1 MNKAAYRRL
10 AERLDALPNG
20 FPATESGAELRLLA
34 ALYTPEEAD
43 LAAQLR
49 LTLETPAQLAD
60 RVGGD
65 RAKLRQM
72 LKGMAR
78 RGLIRAGRA
87 EGGLGFGLLPFV
99 VGIWENQLP
108 RLDEHLARLFETY
121 YQEAFAEV
129 LIVDP
134 PVHRVIPVGEAVN
147 LYMEISPFESIVA
160 IIDRAQSWGVTDC
173 ICRKELELLG
183 KPCGHPLDVCMA
195 MSESPGAFGA
205 SGTFRALTRDEAL
218 ATLKRAADAGLVHT
232 VSNNQKGIWYICN
245 CCRCGCGI
253 LRSMA
258 ELGVANVVARSA
270 FVNRVDED
278 LCVGCGICVERC
290 QFEALELD
298 DVVQVDERRC
308 VGCGVCVPACPD
320 GALSLVPRPEDQVM
334 PPPETMD
341 DWLALRAERRG
352 LDLTKVL

>member
-253 LRSMA
+253 LRGMA